1 MKFEIVSE
9 GRIQIDGAMD
19 PATGVPTLA
28 RADMYT
34 EKLLANANAN
44 ADRYRDKAV
53 PSRDIIDLT
62 MMIGHW
68 VRVRQHSPQSA
79 QPRLLEKF
87 LIHTDGSDGLTPQSS
102 PEDYQD

>member
-1 MKFEIVSE
+1 MKFGIVSE
-9 GRIQIDGAMD
+9 GRIQIGGAMD

-28 RADMYT
+28 RADMYA
-34 EKLLANANAN
+34 EKLLANAN

-53 PSRDIIDLT
+53 PSRDIIDLA

-68 VRVRQHSPQSA
+68 VRVRQHSTQSA

-87 LIHTDGSDGLTPQSS
+87 LIHAGGSDGLKP
-102 PEDYQD
+102 